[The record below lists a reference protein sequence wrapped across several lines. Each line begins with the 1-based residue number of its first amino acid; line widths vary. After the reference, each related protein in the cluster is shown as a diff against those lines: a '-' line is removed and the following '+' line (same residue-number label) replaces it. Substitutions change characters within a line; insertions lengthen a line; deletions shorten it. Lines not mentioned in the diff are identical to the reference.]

1 MKKLILLLLLASFAA
16 PLSAQEIGVRLGD
29 VVGYKAA
36 IDAVFNTKG
45 PGRIHADLSFGN
57 GGVGIEVLWDVV
69 YRQIE
74 NSDFAWY
81 LGVGPTA
88 LFHNDAHIGVSGE
101 IGVEAH
107 FVDAPIAIGIDWRP
121 TMYVVQS
128 TDFDPSG
135 FGLNVRFVF

>member
-1 MKKLILLLLLASFAA
+1 MKKLILFLLMMSLAS
-16 PLSAQEIGVRLGD
+16 SIRAQEIGVRLGD

-45 PGRIHADLSFGN
+45 PGRIHADLSFGK

-69 YRQIE
+69 YRQIS
-74 NSDFAWY
+74 NSDFDWY

-88 LFHNDAHIGVSGE
+88 FIHDDAHIGLSGE
-101 IGVEAH
+101 IGIEGH
-107 FVDAPIAIGIDWRP
+107 FVDAPIAIGVDWRP
-121 TMYVVQS
+121 TMYIVQS

-135 FGLNVRFVF
+135 FGLNFRFVF